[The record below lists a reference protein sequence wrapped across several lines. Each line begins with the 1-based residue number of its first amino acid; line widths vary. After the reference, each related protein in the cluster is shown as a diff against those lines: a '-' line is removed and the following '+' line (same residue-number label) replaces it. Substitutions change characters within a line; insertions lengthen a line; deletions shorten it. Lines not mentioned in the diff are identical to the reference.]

1 MQIYHEDF
9 WKQIQ
14 VEQTNVHWRC
24 TMHFAKSSCFDAP
37 EENTGGAQQQ
47 LGVLDQQLR
56 KLLANPGL
64 PAISPITLPLPA
76 VPGEGQAHATVGQ

>member
-1 MQIYHEDF
+1 
-9 WKQIQ
+9 
-14 VEQTNVHWRC
+14 
-24 TMHFAKSSCFDAP
+24 MHVAKSTCFEA

-64 PAISPITLPLPA
+64 PAISPITLPLPTA
-76 VPGEGQAHATVGQ
+76 VQGEGRANQATVGQ